1 MTTFWIAFAL
11 KATLW
16 AAVTS
21 VAVWMIPAQHP
32 KLRRAC
38 ALAGLWGVWIVPWLK
53 LPATSIATTP
63 LGVAEITMSTRPG
76 AWVGFVAAAWLLG
89 SLILLMRLLRE
100 GFAVA
105 RLVQRAEPRRAGSA
119 QVVEV
124 RVSQEIE
131 GPCMTG
137 WWRPCVLLPLEALAW
152 PAATLQAA
160 LRHEEQHARQ
170 HDGLHRICTALLQA
184 VFWWNPAVH
193 LLRRI
198 YEEESEVCCDFE
210 ASSSGVNRR
219 QYGEMLLAH
228 AMGMPGGI
236 LAMPFARRTGLR
248 GRIGRLLAT
257 SQPTQWMSS
266 ARGCAALLLLIGAG
280 MLTAAVRFQTGTLAA
295 TQSPPLDLE
304 AEARLRLSA
313 DPFPGGP

>member
-1 MTTFWIAFAL
+1 MATFWIAFAL

-16 AAVTS
+16 TAVIS
-21 VAVWMIPAQHP
+21 VAVWMIPAQHAR
-32 KLRRAC
+32 LRRAC
-38 ALAGLWGVWIVPWLK
+38 ALLGLWGVWVVPWLK
-53 LPATSIATTP
+53 LPATGIATRP
-63 LGVAEITMSTRPG
+63 LGVAEITMSTQPG
-76 AWVGFVAAAWLLG
+76 AWVGIVAAAWLLG
-89 SLILLMRLLRE
+89 SLILLLRLLRE
-100 GFAVA
+100 AYAIGRMV
-105 RLVQRAEPRRAGSA
+105 RRAEPRRAGSA

-170 HDGLHRICTALLQA
+170 HDGLHRVCAAVLQA
-184 VFWWNPAVH
+184 IFWWNPAVH
-193 LLRRI
+193 LLCRI

-228 AMGMPGGI
+228 AMGMPAGA
-236 LAMPFARRTGLR
+236 LAMPFARRAGLR

-257 SQPTQWMSS
+257 AQPTQWMSS
-266 ARGCAALLLLIGAG
+266 ARWCAALLLLTAAG
-280 MLTAAVRFQTGTLAA
+280 VLVAAVRVAPPSAAIPKQHDLAA
-295 TQSPPLDLE
+295 E
-304 AEARLRLSA
+304 AVLRLSA
-313 DPFPGGP
+313 DPFPGSP

>member
-1 MTTFWIAFAL
+1 MITFWTAFAL

-16 AAVTS
+16 TAVIS
-21 VAVWMIPAQHP
+21 IAVWMIPAQHP

-38 ALAGLWGVWIVPWLK
+38 ALLGLWGMWLIPWLK
-53 LPATSIATTP
+53 IPSAAISIADP
-63 LGVAEITMSTRPG
+63 SLSVVEVSTRPG
-76 AWVGFVAAAWLLG
+76 PWMNVLIAAWVLG
-89 SLILLMRLLRE
+89 SLVLLLRLLRE
-100 GFAVA
+100 SVSIA
-105 RLVQRAEPRRAGSA
+105 RLVQSA
-119 QVVEV
+119 RPQRTRSATTVEV
-124 RVSQEIE
+124 RVSEEIE

-137 WWRPCVLLPLEALAW
+137 WWRPCVLLPQDALAW

-170 HDGLHRICTALLQA
+170 HDGLHRLCTALLQA

-193 LLRRI
+193 LLCRI

-228 AMGMPGGI
+228 AMGMPSGA
-236 LAMPFARRTGLR
+236 LAMPFARRAGLR
-248 GRIGRLLAT
+248 ARIGRLLAT

-266 ARGCAALLLLIGAG
+266 ARWCAALLLLVTAG
-280 MLTAAVRFQTGTLAA
+280 MLMAAVRVTPITAIPSQH
-295 TQSPPLDLE
+295 DLT
-304 AEARLRLSA
+304 AEAMLRLSA
-313 DPFPGGP
+313 DPFPGSP

>member
-1 MTTFWIAFAL
+1 MSTFWIAFAL

-16 AAVTS
+16 TAVIS
-21 VAVWMIPAQHP
+21 VAVWMIPAQYP

-38 ALAGLWGVWIVPWLK
+38 ALLGLWGVWIVPWLK
-53 LPATSIATTP
+53 LP
-63 LGVAEITMSTRPG
+63 VASLVSMP
-76 AWVGFVAAAWLLG
+76 VGIPSVAVANHTGPWMGIAAAIWILG
-89 SLILLMRLLRE
+89 SLILLLRLLRE
-100 GFAVA
+100 VFTLS
-105 RLVQRAEPRRAGSA
+105 RLLRKAEPKRAASA
-119 QVVEV
+119 QAVEV
-124 RVSQEIE
+124 RMSAEIE

-170 HDGLHRICTALLQA
+170 HDGLHRVCTALLQA
-184 VFWWNPAVH
+184 IFWWNPAVH
-193 LLRRI
+193 LLCRI
-198 YEEESEVCCDFE
+198 YEDESEVCCDFE

-228 AMGMPGGI
+228 AMGMPGGA
-236 LAMPFARRTGLR
+236 LAMPFARRAGLR

-266 ARGCAALLLLIGAG
+266 ARWCAALLLLLTAG
-280 MLTAAVRFQTGTLAA
+280 MLMAAVRVA
-295 TQSPPLDLE
+295 PLTAIPAQQDLT

-313 DPFPGGP
+313 DPFPGSP